1 MLNQPFCYELKI
13 ESSSIWRRKLS
24 QSHIRGKKSIML
36 TILFVRNPSLEDDSD
51 KLCKEIVLFMY
62 PVSPE
67 QTVASYRGRTKVK
80 ISRDTLISNLS
91 YMRNTQEIHDAN
103 QYKGFI
109 NGSDKVNY
117 SKIIKYT
124 RDTLIGNR
132 RNMRNTHFNITF
144 YKKLASSCIW
154 IIWNKPWRPIDDELK
169 LKSLVIP

>member
-51 KLCKEIVLFMY
+51 KLCKEIGLFMY

-80 ISRDTLISNLS
+80 TSIDTIKGNLRN
-91 YMRNTQEIHDAN
+91 MLNTQKIHDAN
-103 QYKGFI
+103 HCKWFA
-109 NGSDKVNY
+109 NKWFP
-117 SKIIKYT
+117 T
-124 RDTLIGNR
+124 
-132 RNMRNTHFNITF
+132 
-144 YKKLASSCIW
+144 KLMV
-154 IIWNKPWRPIDDELK
+154 LMHT
-169 LKSLVIP
+169 LKS